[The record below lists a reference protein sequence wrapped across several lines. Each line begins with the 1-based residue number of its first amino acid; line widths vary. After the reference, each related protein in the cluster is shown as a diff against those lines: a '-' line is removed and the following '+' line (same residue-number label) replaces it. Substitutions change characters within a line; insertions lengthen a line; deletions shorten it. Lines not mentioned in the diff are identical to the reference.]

1 MHTVSELSNSIAN
14 GSVDE
19 LFRELQP
26 PGIDAPGAMERYR
39 QRWLTL
45 LKRFSQYR
53 NENTPAGLFTTP
65 GRTEIGGNHT
75 DHQHGCVL
83 AGSVNLDIIAVA
95 APNNDGIIRIWSE
108 GFPEL
113 EVSLDSL
120 EPNEAE
126 YNDSSALARGI
137 AAQFIQRGFD
147 VPGYDICTSSN
158 VLKGSGLS
166 SSAAFEIL
174 LGTVVDNLFAGE
186 KVGPV
191 EVAKIGRYAE
201 NHYFGKPCGL
211 MDQLA
216 CCLGGVVAIDFN
228 DVDNP
233 SIRQVPFDL
242 SKYGVA
248 LCIID
253 SGADHADLTDAYSPI
268 PGEMKA
274 VAAHFGKD
282 VLREIDPDE
291 FMRTIPAVRKIAG
304 DRAVLRAIHFYVENQ
319 RAGQEA
325 DAILNGDITTFL
337 ALVNESG
344 RSSHMYLQNIF
355 PPEDTRHQDVG
366 LVLALCD
373 RLLQGRGAFRV
384 HGGGFAGTVQAFVPL
399 DMLDV
404 FKTEIEK
411 VFGMGHC
418 HVLSIRAKGSIRL
431 L

>member
-1 MHTVSELSNSIAN
+1 MQTVSELNNSIAN
-14 GSVDE
+14 GSLDD

-26 PGIDAPGAMERYR
+26 PGIDSPGAMTLYR
-39 QRWLTL
+39 QRWLHL
-45 LKRFSQYR
+45 LKRFSEHR
-53 NENTPAGLFTTP
+53 EATTPVGLFSTP

-75 DHQHGCVL
+75 DHQHGRVL
-83 AGSVNLDIIAVA
+83 AGSVNLDIIAAA
-95 APNNDGIIRIWSE
+95 APNRDGVIRVWSE
-108 GFPEL
+108 GFPDL
-113 EVSLDSL
+113 EVSLDNL
-120 EPNEAE
+120 KPDEAE
-126 YNDSSALARGI
+126 YNDSRALARGI

-166 SSAAFEIL
+166 SSAAFEIM
-174 LGTVVDNLFAGE
+174 LGTVVDNFFAEG

-191 EVAKIGRYAE
+191 EVAKIGRFAE
-201 NHYFGKPCGL
+201 NQYFGKPCGL
-211 MDQLA
+211 MDQVA

-233 SIRQVPFDL
+233 VIRQVPFDL
-242 SKYGVA
+242 ARHGLA

-268 PGEMKA
+268 PEEMKA
-274 VAAHFGKD
+274 VAAHFGKS

-291 FMRTIPAVRKIAG
+291 FMRDIPAVRKVAG
-304 DRAVLRAIHFYVENQ
+304 DRAVLRALHFYAENQ

-325 DAILNGDITTFL
+325 DAILSGDIDLFL

-355 PPEDTRHQDVG
+355 PPGDARHQDVG

-373 RLLQGRGAFRV
+373 RYLQGRGAFRV

-399 DMLDV
+399 DRLDA
-404 FKTEIEK
+404 FKREIEN
-411 VFGMGHC
+411 VFGERHC
-418 HVLSIRAKGSIRL
+418 HVLSIRAKGSVRL
-431 L
+431 V